1 MHYWPAMVPPA
12 GACSRHAEDRVQARL
27 PVADRPVS
35 AAAAAAAGLNDSS
48 TAVAL
53 LSGSWQRLARQTMT
67 TTDPSR

>member
-12 GACSRHAEDRVQARL
+12 GACSRHAEDHVQALLPAVDRL
-27 PVADRPVS
+27 VS
-35 AAAAAAAGLNDSS
+35 AAAAAAGLNDSS

-53 LSGSWQRLARQTMT
+53 PSGSWQRLARQTMT